1 MPWSRRILRL
11 YTCFHRQLRRYIRLT
26 DQRLLGW
33 VLFFCLGDF
42 VMVGLLLL
50 FVWSAPAAAPCVS
63 GRMGGAYSL
72 DVCKVQ
78 ADDSNQKQTDYYFFS
93 RKKKKYPTGKR
104 VNRATAAG
112 FWKATGRDKPIRNEL
127 QQQIG
132 MRKTL
137 VFHKHGGRHGIRTE
151 WIMHEFRLDDRLGTP
166 AHVSLRQA
174 ALQTLLILRLLPF
187 FSRIINSTLFKWM
200 NRPERGNGTGLG

>member
-1 MPWSRRILRL
+1 
-11 YTCFHRQLRRYIRLT
+11 
-26 DQRLLGW
+26 
-33 VLFFCLGDF
+33 
-42 VMVGLLLL
+42 
-50 FVWSAPAAAPCVS
+50 
-63 GRMGGAYSL
+63 MGGAYSL
-72 DVCKVQ
+72 DLCKVQ